1 MARKRTAKWPPKGT
15 EVVVAPAPDLR
26 LPTSPPHSS
35 CELSPSSSWQH
46 LRAAEWKA
54 SGSLQAFAGFGVRA
68 AAIAST
74 LDLLQQPRMGASR
87 SAAGR
92 KILQKEGGGENWQR
106 EREREREKKEN

>member
-1 MARKRTAKWPPKGT
+1 M
-15 EVVVAPAPDLR
+15 APAPDLR

-35 CELSPSSSWQH
+35 CELSPASSWQH

-74 LDLLQQPRMGASR
+74 LDLLQQPRMGASPIGCR
-87 SAAGR
+87 EENSSGR
-92 KILQKEGGGENWQR
+92 GRGELAER
-106 EREREREKKEN
+106 ERERERERREN